1 MRGAEAILERPDGKR
16 IQFAPYPTAL
26 KNAEGK
32 VPADLRSQVEQAI
45 AELKTTMQ
53 GENIES
59 IRQGA
64 ERLGQASM
72 RLGETLHRGSAGADA
87 AGPSGQAQGESDVI
101 DAEFEE
107 HDQRDRR
114 AS

>member
-1 MRGAEAILERPDGKR
+1 
-16 IQFAPYPTAL
+16 
-26 KNAEGK
+26 
-32 VPADLRSQVEQAI
+32 
-45 AELKTTMQ
+45 
-53 GENIES
+53 
-59 IRQGA
+59 
-64 ERLGQASM
+64 M